1 MQDRG
6 PVAFCCL
13 LLPSFPG
20 RWKEYTEDLY
30 KKKNNNHKKKDLS
43 EPDNYNGV
51 VCHPEADILES
62 EVKWALGETLLSLK
76 LVDRMKF
83 Q

>member
-1 MQDRG
+1 MKRIHRR
-6 PVAFCCL
+6 PVQ
-13 LLPSFPG
+13 
-20 RWKEYTEDLY
+20 
-30 KKKNNNHKKKDLS
+30 KNKTKQKKKDLS

>member
-1 MQDRG
+1 MKRIHRK
-6 PVAFCCL
+6 PVQ
-13 LLPSFPG
+13 
-20 RWKEYTEDLY
+20 
-30 KKKNNNHKKKDLS
+30 KKKDLS
-43 EPDNYNGV
+43 EPDNYSGV